1 MSLVITSPSY
11 GHPSIL
17 TSLEAP
23 AVAKEPESATN
34 TTTTTT
40 AAETETETETPIA
53 NMETQAATTD
63 KGGPATTAV
72 HDGSEMQTP
81 PLTPSKQGKKR
92 ARPSYRGEEGVA
104 RGTAAKAA
112 GAGAGVGKDTDL
124 VPITPKRYTYAT
136 GLLVAVF
143 VALHCMLPPSH
154 APSLS
159 SLSSL
164 FSLLSHSHAHSFK
177 LSKLSKRDF
186 QISSEEVACLLHP
199 RTWRFLKAYSL

>member
-23 AVAKEPESATN
+23 AVAKETESATT

-92 ARPSYRGEEGVA
+92 ARPNYRGEEGVA
-104 RGTAAKAA
+104 SGTAAKAA

-143 VALHCMLPPSH
+143 VALHCMLPPSR

-164 FSLLSHSHAHSFK
+164 FSPTLTLTHTLSQTLK
-177 LSKLSKRDF
+177 TLKKRLSN
-186 QISSEEVACLLHP
+186 Q
-199 RTWRFLKAYSL
+199 

>member
-143 VALHCMLPPSH
+143 VALHCMLPPSR

-164 FSLLSHSHAHSFK
+164 FSPTLTLTHTLSQTLK
-177 LSKLSKRDF
+177 TLKKRLSN
-186 QISSEEVACLLHP
+186 Q
-199 RTWRFLKAYSL
+199 